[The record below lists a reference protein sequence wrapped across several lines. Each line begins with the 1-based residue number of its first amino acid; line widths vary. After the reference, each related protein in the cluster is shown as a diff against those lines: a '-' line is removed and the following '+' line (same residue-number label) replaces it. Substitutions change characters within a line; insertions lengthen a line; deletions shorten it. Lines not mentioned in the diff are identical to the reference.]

1 MLAFS
6 AQQGRPWPAAAAE
19 GEVLLQAISA
29 IADADADGLTLRDGF
44 RRVTVAICR
53 FSVEYDN
60 MEYLS
65 THDAAIHS
73 WWGTQLPGE
82 RQRHRESGALGE
94 VEAEG
99 QKESGGGRWS

>member
-1 MLAFS
+1 MASRSRRGGF
-6 AQQGRPWPAAAAE
+6 AAS
-19 GEVLLQAISA
+19 ISA

-60 MEYLS
+60 IEYLS
-65 THDAAIHS
+65 
-73 WWGTQLPGE
+73 
-82 RQRHRESGALGE
+82 RHTRWMPQASHRLVTGGHGPQESGSDRESGALGE

-99 QKESGGGRWS
+99 QKESGGGRCS